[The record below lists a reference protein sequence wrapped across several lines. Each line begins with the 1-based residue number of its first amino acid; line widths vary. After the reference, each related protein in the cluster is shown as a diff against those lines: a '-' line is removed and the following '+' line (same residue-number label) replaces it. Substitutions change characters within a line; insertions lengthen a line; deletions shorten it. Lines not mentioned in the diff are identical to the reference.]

1 MLVIHDLNT
10 ALLKNISLTFYVGP
24 LIGKCTETFKNRTVY
39 LNYFVLMKVYSANA
53 NTKKGE
59 PKYIYVLSIGADL
72 VIAIIESR
80 SMLSFHCYHHL
91 PYSVSDTII
100 EDSTAIFSIIKT

>member
-1 MLVIHDLNT
+1 MTWLWIYASSKLGHNWSIQQTQQQKPSTKPKRKLSRRYVVLVIHDLNT
-10 ALLKNISLTFYVGP
+10 ALLKNISLTCYVGP

-59 PKYIYVLSIGADL
+59 PK
-72 VIAIIESR
+72 
-80 SMLSFHCYHHL
+80 
-91 PYSVSDTII
+91 
-100 EDSTAIFSIIKT
+100 